1 MILTQLAKSQ
11 KNAPLG
17 RFSLG
22 STPPALLAALFV
34 AGWMN
39 ASHFSPWVSW
49 HAEVPFFLA
58 MLFAAWLAVVRLAG
72 RGPNARVVFPAPAL
86 PFFILLAVTLL
97 QLLLGRIVF
106 AGEALTFALYLVLC
120 LICLAVG
127 FALTSGDAGQEVASQ
142 RRGSPLMVLS
152 IALLVGGI
160 ASTLVALAQVLEIWE
175 TSPWILRMPY
185 VRRPGGNL
193 GQPNHLTTLLLM
205 AMASAAYLHA
215 SKRMGHGVMTLVMV
229 LLCLGLAI
237 TESRTGA
244 LGLFSLLVWWWWK
257 QPVVA
262 PQVSRLWAVGVAAMF
277 VAMFQGWPAL
287 LGASQGLPSGAL
299 RARLDASGGE
309 ARMDVWPQLIEAAL
323 HRPWW
328 GWGVRQTAEAHNAV
342 AHAYGFSLPFSYSH
356 NLVIDLAVWIG
367 LPITGLLLVMTSVW
381 LWRRTLATKA
391 LTPWYGLAIALPLA
405 VHSMLE
411 FPFAYAYFLVPAM
424 LGLGAM
430 EGALQKPPAASLR
443 TEPAAGI
450 LLLTTVLAAW
460 SVVEYV
466 RVEEDFRVA
475 RFELLRI
482 GETSA
487 DYGRPQIV
495 LLTQLGALADATRV
509 VPKPSMPAEQLD
521 LLKKVALHYPWSG
534 TQYRYAMALALND
547 HPTEAAR
554 QLQVIRAQHGEKTYR
569 KLRTQIED
577 KLAELN
583 ASGAQW
589 NLP

>member
-1 MILTQLAKSQ
+1 MHLAQFAKSQ
-11 KNAPLG
+11 KSAPPG
-17 RFSLG
+17 RFSLVG
-22 STPPALLAALFV
+22 VAPAIVVSLFIL
-34 AGWMN
+34 GWVN
-39 ASHFSPWVSW
+39 TNHFTPWVSW
-49 HAEVPFFLA
+49 HAELPFFFA
-58 MLFAAWLAVVRLAG
+58 MLFAGWLAVVRLAG
-72 RGPNARVVFPAPAL
+72 RGPSARAKFPAPAL
-86 PFFILLAVTLL
+86 PFFILLGVTLL
-97 QLLLGRIVF
+97 QLLSGRMVF

-120 LICLAVG
+120 LICLAIG
-127 FALTSGDAGQEVASQ
+127 FALTSGDGGQEIESA
-142 RRGSPLMVLS
+142 RGAFPLMALS
-152 IALLVGGI
+152 MALLVGGI
-160 ASTLVALAQVLEIWE
+160 ASTVVALVQVLEVWE

-215 SKRMGHGVMTLVMV
+215 SKRVGHGLMLLVLV

-237 TESRTGA
+237 AESRTGA
-244 LGLFSLLVWWWWK
+244 LGLFSLLVWWCWK
-257 QPVVA
+257 QPLVT
-262 PQVSRLWAVGVAAMF
+262 PQVSRWWAAGIAAMF
-277 VAMFQGWPAL
+277 VAMFQGWPPL
-287 LGASQGLPSGAL
+287 LGAIQGMPSGAL
-299 RARLDASGGE
+299 RARLDGSGSE

-323 HRPWW
+323 DRPWW

-381 LWRRTLATKA
+381 LWRRTQATKA

-430 EGALQKPPAASLR
+430 EGSLRKPPAAFLR
-443 TEPAAGI
+443 VVPAASV
-450 LLLTTVLAAW
+450 LLLTTALAAW
-460 SVVEYV
+460 TVVEYV

-547 HPTEAAR
+547 HPAEAAR

-583 ASGAQW
+583 VSGAQLI
-589 NLP
+589 LP

>member
-1 MILTQLAKSQ
+1 LFQPSRNQ

-17 RFSLG
+17 RFSLV
-22 STPPALLAALFV
+22 SAAPAIVVSLFIL
-34 AGWMN
+34 GWLTTN
-39 ASHFSPWVSW
+39 HFTPWVSW
-49 HAEVPFFLA
+49 HAELPFFLA
-58 MLFAAWLAVVRLAG
+58 MLFAGWLAVVRLAG
-72 RGPNARVVFPAPAL
+72 RGPSARVVFPAPAL
-86 PFFILLAVTLL
+86 PFFILLGVTLL
-97 QLLLGRIVF
+97 QLLSGRMVF

-127 FALTSGDAGQEVASQ
+127 FALTSAEGGQGVESA
-142 RRGSPLMVLS
+142 RRASPLMVLS
-152 IALLVGGI
+152 MALLAGGI
-160 ASTLVALAQVLEIWE
+160 ASTMVALVQVLEIWE

-215 SKRMGHGVMTLVMV
+215 SKRVGHGVMILVLV
-229 LLCLGLAI
+229 LLCIGLAI

-244 LGLFSLLVWWWWK
+244 VGLFALLVWWWCK
-257 QPVVA
+257 QPLVA
-262 PQVSRLWAVGVAAMF
+262 PQVSRLWAVGVATMF
-277 VAMFQGWPAL
+277 VAMFKGWPAL

-323 HRPWW
+323 QRPWW
-328 GWGVRQTAEAHNAV
+328 GWGVRQTAEAHNTV

-356 NLVIDLAVWIG
+356 NLVIDLALWIG
-367 LPITGLLLVMTSVW
+367 LPITGLLLVMASVW
-381 LWRRTLATKA
+381 LWRRTQATKA
-391 LTPWYGLAIALPLA
+391 MTPWYGLAIALPLA

-430 EGALQKPPAASLR
+430 EGALHKPPAASLR
-443 TEPAAGI
+443 AVPAAGV
-450 LLLTTVLAAW
+450 LLLTTILAAW

-495 LLTQLGALADATRV
+495 LLTQLGALADATRI

-547 HPTEAAR
+547 HPAEAAR
-554 QLQVIRAQHGEKTYR
+554 QLQVMRAQHGEKTYR

-577 KLAELN
+577 KLVELN
-583 ASGAQW
+583 ASGSQLS
-589 NLP
+589 LP